1 MDNRWKKQFALIYSG
16 QAFSLVG
23 SAAVQFAVIW
33 WITVKTE
40 SAITL
45 TIATI
50 VAFIPTM
57 VISPFAGVIVDRINR
72 RIIMMCAD
80 GFVGLVS
87 AVLGLVFLST
97 DTPSLGFLYAIL
109 FLRGLGSAF
118 HQPALQAATPQLVPA
133 DMLVKAGGWANL
145 VASAAQMLGP
155 VLGAALMAFMPMAA
169 IVFIDTIGAAIAVDT
184 LAFVRIP
191 DVERDGSPAR
201 VIGDLKE
208 GLVAM
213 RGNPAFMASV
223 APLGL
228 VMLLFMPLGSL
239 FPLLVRV
246 GFNGDAWDNSMVE
259 LAFSL
264 GLGVASAVLGVWG
277 GKRRRFTLISAAC
290 VLLGLMSVVGGL
302 LPPEGFWIFVACSFV
317 MGLAGTAFNVPFM
330 AYLQES
336 FAPDVLGKVFA
347 LWMSLISLAMPIGLL
362 VAGPV
367 SEAVGVST
375 WFWASG
381 IAVALA
387 GAWAWWVLRHH
398 DVAAIELAGADDAVA
413 DPALSGAVGSEPAA
427 QDSVVDEGG
436 AQAV

>member
-1 MDNRWKKQFALIYSG
+1 M
-16 QAFSLVG
+16 
-23 SAAVQFAVIW
+23 
-33 WITVKTE
+33 
-40 SAITL
+40 
-45 TIATI
+45 
-50 VAFIPTM
+50 
-57 VISPFAGVIVDRINR
+57 
-72 RIIMMCAD
+72 
-80 GFVGLVS
+80 
-87 AVLGLVFLST
+87 
-97 DTPSLGFLYAIL
+97 
-109 FLRGLGSAF
+109 
-118 HQPALQAATPQLVPA
+118 
-133 DMLVKAGGWANL
+133 
-145 VASAAQMLGP
+145 
-155 VLGAALMAFMPMAA
+155 
-169 IVFIDTIGAAIAVDT
+169 
-184 LAFVRIP
+184 
-191 DVERDGSPAR
+191 
-201 VIGDLKE
+201 
-208 GLVAM
+208 
-213 RGNPAFMASV
+213 
-223 APLGL
+223 
-228 VMLLFMPLGSL
+228 
-239 FPLLVRV
+239 
-246 GFNGDAWDNSMVE
+246 
-259 LAFSL
+259 
-264 GLGVASAVLGVWG
+264 ASAVLGVWG